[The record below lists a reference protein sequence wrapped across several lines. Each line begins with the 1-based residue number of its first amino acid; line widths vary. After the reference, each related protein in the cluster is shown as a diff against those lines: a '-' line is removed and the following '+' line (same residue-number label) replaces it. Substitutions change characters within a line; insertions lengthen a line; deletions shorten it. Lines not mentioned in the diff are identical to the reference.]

1 TSRDVLVVDEAG
13 MIGTR
18 QLQRVLAEASDAGA
32 KVVMVGDTQQLQ
44 AIEAGA
50 AFRLLA
56 ERHGAA
62 ELSEVRRQSEEW
74 MRQATR
80 DFATG
85 KSGEA
90 LAAYSNKGM
99 VHPAATRDEARTA
112 LIDRW
117 DAERRA
123 DPAASR
129 MILTHTNKEV
139 QMLNEA

>member
-1 TSRDVLVVDEAG
+1 

-18 QLQRVLAEASDAGA
+18 QMERLSAEVSRAGA

-62 ELSEVRRQSEEW
+62 ELGEVRRQQEAW
-74 MRQATR
+74 MREATR

-85 KSGEA
+85 KTGEA
-90 LAAYSNKGM
+90 LAAYSNAGM
-99 VHPAATRDEARTA
+99 VHVAETRDAA
-112 LIDRW
+112 PLAPVDR
-117 DAERRA
+117 
-123 DPAASR
+123 
-129 MILTHTNKEV
+129 KGGG
-139 QMLNEA
+139 